1 MRELETSDFVEQFN
15 RARQSVRVLTIL
27 SPT

>member
-15 RARQSVRVLTIL
+15 RAQESARLLTIL